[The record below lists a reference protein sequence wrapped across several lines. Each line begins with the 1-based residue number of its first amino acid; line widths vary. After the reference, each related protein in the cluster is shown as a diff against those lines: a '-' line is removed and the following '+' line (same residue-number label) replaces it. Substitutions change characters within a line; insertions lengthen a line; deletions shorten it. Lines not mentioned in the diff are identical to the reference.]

1 MKYIVTVKPARKKKL
16 HHIAAETAVRRHK
29 AVMEGI
35 QHRDDKLRALKAN
48 MLQADLRRLE
58 GTMSQVPQAAVLAV
72 QAAVT
77 QLKNDLKEMSQA
89 SARQRL

>member
-1 MKYIVTVKPARKKKL
+1 MKHTVTVRPARKKKL
-16 HHIAAETAVRRHK
+16 HHIAAETAVRRHR

-35 QHRDDKLRALKAN
+35 QHRDEKLRALKAS

-58 GTMSQVPQAAVLAV
+58 GTMSQVPQAAVPAV
-72 QAAVT
+72 QAVFT
-77 QLKNDLKEMSQA
+77 QLKNDLREISQA

>member
-1 MKYIVTVKPARKKKL
+1 MKYTVTVRPARKKKI

-35 QHRDDKLRALKAN
+35 QHRDEKLRALKAN
-48 MLQADLRRLE
+48 MLQADLPRLE
-58 GTMSQVPQAAVLAV
+58 GTMSQVPQAAVPAV
-72 QAAVT
+72 QAVVT
-77 QLKNDLKEMSQA
+77 QLKNDLREISQA

>member
-1 MKYIVTVKPARKKKL
+1 MKYTVTIRPAHKKKL

-29 AVMEGI
+29 ALMEGI

-48 MLQADLRRLE
+48 MVQADLRRLE
-58 GTMSQVPQAAVLAV
+58 GTMSQVPTAAVPAV

-77 QLKNDLKEMSQA
+77 QLRRDLMELSQA

>member
-1 MKYIVTVKPARKKKL
+1 MKYTVTVRPARKKKI

-35 QHRDDKLRALKAN
+35 QHRDEKLRALKAS

-58 GTMSQVPQAAVLAV
+58 GTMSQVPQAAVPAV
-72 QAAVT
+72 QAVVA
-77 QLKNDLKEMSQA
+77 QLKKDLMEMSRA

>member
-1 MKYIVTVKPARKKKL
+1 
-16 HHIAAETAVRRHK
+16 
-29 AVMEGI
+29 MEGI

-58 GTMSQVPQAAVLAV
+58 GTMSQVPQAAVPAV
-72 QAAVT
+72 QAVVT
-77 QLKNDLKEMSQA
+77 KLKNDLKEMSLA

>member
-1 MKYIVTVKPARKKKL
+1 MKYTVTVRPARKKKI
-16 HHIAAETAVRRHK
+16 HHIAAETAVWRHK

-35 QHRDDKLRALKAN
+35 QHRDEKLRALNAS

-58 GTMSQVPQAAVLAV
+58 GTMSQVPQAAVPAV
-72 QAAVT
+72 QAVVT
-77 QLKNDLKEMSQA
+77 QLKNDLKEISQA

>member
-1 MKYIVTVKPARKKKL
+1 MKYTVTVRPARNKKL
-16 HHIAAETAVRRHK
+16 HHIAAETALRRYK

-48 MLQADLRRLE
+48 RVQADLRRLD
-58 GTMSQVPQAAVLAV
+58 GTMSQVPQAAVPAV

-77 QLKNDLKEMSQA
+77 QLRRDLMELSQA
-89 SARQRL
+89 SARR

>member
-1 MKYIVTVKPARKKKL
+1 MKYTVTVKPARKKKL

-48 MLQADLRRLE
+48 IVQADLRRLE
-58 GTMSQVPQAAVLAV
+58 GTMSQVPRSALPEV
-72 QAAVT
+72 QAVVD
-77 QLKNDLKEMSQA
+77 QLRRDLMEMSQA

>member
-1 MKYIVTVKPARKKKL
+1 MKYTVTVRPARKKKL
-16 HHIAAETAVRRHK
+16 HHIAAETAVRRHR

-35 QHRDDKLRALKAN
+35 QLRDEKLRALKAN

-58 GTMSQVPQAAVLAV
+58 GTMSQVPQAAVPAV
-72 QAAVT
+72 QAVVT
-77 QLKNDLKEMSQA
+77 QLNNDLKEMSQA